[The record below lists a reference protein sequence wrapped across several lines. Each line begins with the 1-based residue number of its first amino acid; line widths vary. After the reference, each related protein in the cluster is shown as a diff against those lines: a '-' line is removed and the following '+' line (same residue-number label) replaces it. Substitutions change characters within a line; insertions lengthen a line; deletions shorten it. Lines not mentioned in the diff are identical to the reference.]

1 MIPKIRTLVVDDEPL
16 AREGIMA
23 LLAQD
28 PAVEVIGSCADG
40 QTALNTIRAQRPDL
54 VFLDVQMPK
63 RDGFEVLA
71 ELKPEERPCVVFV
84 TAYNEYAIRAFEICA
99 VDYLLKPFR
108 DARFAAALARAKE
121 DIRKMRVMN
130 MGQKVEELLGYVHAM
145 VKTGTTSP
153 NSGIS
158 PVTGPE
164 PTDRVVLKTGSDLNF
179 IRTAD
184 IIWVE
189 SQADFVKVHTTG
201 ASQLVRETMQS
212 LEQRVDAAKFLRIH
226 RSSLVNLD
234 HVKKVTPALYGDY
247 TVLMSDDTKLRL
259 SRKNRG
265 KLKQLI
271 ARLSSVGEKGE

>member
-1 MIPKIRTLVVDDEPL
+1 MTPKTRILVVDDEPL
-16 AREGIMA
+16 AREGIVA

-28 PAVEVIGSCADG
+28 PEVEVVGTCADG
-40 QTALNTIRAQRPDL
+40 QTAVNAIRAQRPDL

-71 ELKPEERPCVVFV
+71 ELKPAERPHVIFV
-84 TAYNEYAIRAFEICA
+84 TAYDKYAMKAFETYA

-108 DARFAAALARAKE
+108 DARFVAALTRAKAE
-121 DIRKMRVMN
+121 IRKNRVMD
-130 MGQKVEELLGYVHAM
+130 MGRKVEELLGHMHAM
-145 VKTGTTSP
+145 V
-153 NSGIS
+153 
-158 PVTGPE
+158 VTGATPPAAAE
-164 PTDRVVLKTGSDLNF
+164 PAERADRTDRVVLKTGSDLHF

-201 ASQLVRETMQS
+201 AAQLVRETLQS
-212 LEQRVDAAKFLRIH
+212 LEARVDPTRFLRIH

-247 TVLMSDDTKLRL
+247 TVLMSDDSKLRL

-271 ARLSSVGEKGE
+271 DRLSSAAEAD

>member
-1 MIPKIRTLVVDDEPL
+1 MNLPIRTLVVDDEPL
-16 AREGIMA
+16 AREGVIA

-28 PAVEVIGSCADG
+28 PDIEVIGNCADG
-40 QTALNTIRAQRPDL
+40 QSAVNMIRAQHPDL

-63 RDGFEVLA
+63 RNGFEVLA
-71 ELKPEERPCVVFV
+71 ELKPAERPVIVFV
-84 TAYNEYAIRAFEICA
+84 TAYDQYAIQAFDHCA

-108 DARFAAALARAKE
+108 DARFAAALARAKGE
-121 DIRKMRVMN
+121 VRKLRVVGLGETME
-130 MGQKVEELLGYVHAM
+130 QLLGYVKEM
-145 VKTGTTSP
+145 VRTGTVP
-153 NSGIS
+153 AIS
-158 PVTGPE
+158 APPPAAGVE
-164 PTDRVVLKTGSDLNF
+164 PADRVVLKTGSDLHF
-179 IRTAD
+179 IKTSD

-201 ASQLVRETMQS
+201 AAQLVRETLQN
-212 LEQRVDAAKFLRIH
+212 LEQRVDPAKFLRIH

-247 TVLMSDDTKLRL
+247 VVLMSDDTKLRL

-271 ARLSSVGEKGE
+271 ARLSAAGEPN